1 MKKIIFLLFI
11 FLSGHTY
18 ADNVFNCSNPTSNLE
33 QLICSD
39 PTLANLNGIN
49 NEAYAKSISLDLQT
63 SSDISKDLYFNL
75 RKCNDEKQCL
85 ASAYSEAINSY
96 RAVIVANTKP
106 VVEKVEAP
114 QVSNEPAADN
124 VPKESSN
131 FLAQLT
137 GTPALIALGAII
149 ALVALIY
156 FIKTKSSG
164 SVGSSVGSNTSGSRG
179 IISAD
184 DAKKYFDYPSK
195 VKLMWY
201 SILAVVIPG
210 YMAVGMGITQAWL
223 GVLVLIAA
231 AVIIYMT
238 SVKGVCSDQDIEAA
252 YENFA
257 ITTEDKA
264 ITALNV
270 SKSDLIRATDWFWY
284 VSSGIQGHEKRY
296 RDGEDGINRAN
307 TRSFLLVMYGE
318 HQIMSYEVDFNIEA
332 DARSKSNN
340 SEWFYKDVV
349 GVEVGPDDKGDEMF
363 ILRTSG
369 GAKSLPMQKSG
380 SSDMADSEKAQ
391 GVMNSIRAM
400 LREKKQ

>member
-1 MKKIIFLLFI
+1 
-11 FLSGHTY
+11 LSGHTY

-39 PTLANLNGIN
+39 PTLANLNGVN
-49 NEAYAKSISLDLQT
+49 NDAYAKSISLDLQT

-85 ASAYSEAINSY
+85 ASAYVEAINSY
-96 RAVIVANTKP
+96 KAVIVANTKP
-106 VVEKVEAP
+106 TVEQFDAP
-114 QVSNEPAADN
+114 KVSNEAAADN
-124 VPKESSN
+124 TPKESSN

-164 SVGSSVGSNTSGSRG
+164 SAGSSLVANTSGSRG
-179 IISAD
+179 IISSD

-201 SILAVVIPG
+201 SILAVVIPT

-231 AVIIYMT
+231 AIIIYTT
-238 SVKGVCSDQDIEAA
+238 SVKGVCSDQDIEDA

-257 ITTEDKA
+257 IRTEDKA
-264 ITALNV
+264 IAALNV
-270 SKSDLIRATDWFWY
+270 SKGDLIRQTDWFWS
-284 VSSGIQGHEKRY
+284 VSGGIQGHEKRY
-296 RDGEDGINRAN
+296 RDGDDGVNRAN

-318 HQIMSYEVDFNIEA
+318 HQIMSYEVDYNIEA
-332 DARSKSNN
+332 DAASKSNN

-349 GVEVGPDDKGDEMF
+349 GVEVGPDDRSNADGGGEMF
-363 ILRTSG
+363 ILRSSG
-369 GAKSLPMQKSG
+369 GAKYFPMKKSG
-380 SSDMADSEKAQ
+380 NNDQADGDKAQ
-391 GVMNSIRAM
+391 VVMNSIRAM
-400 LREKKQ
+400 LREKKR